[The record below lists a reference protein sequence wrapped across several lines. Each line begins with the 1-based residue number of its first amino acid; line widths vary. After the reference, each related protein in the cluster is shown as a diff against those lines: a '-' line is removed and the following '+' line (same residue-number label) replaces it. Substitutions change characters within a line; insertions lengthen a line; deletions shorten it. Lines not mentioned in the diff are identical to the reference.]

1 MSGAGHRIIPPIYF
15 LATVAVSV
23 GLHFALPLALLVPSP
38 LHLAGAVLVVVG
50 LGITLWAA
58 GLFRAAGT
66 PVVPFTRSTALVTGG
81 IYSWTRNPMYLGM
94 VLALL
99 GLAVLLGT
107 LGAFIPIAFF
117 VWQIRRKFVLP
128 EEAFLEGLFGGSY
141 LEYKARVR
149 RWL

>member
-1 MSGAGHRIIPPIYF
+1 MRRAGHRILPPVYL
-15 LATVAVSV
+15 LATVAASV
-23 GLHFALPLALLVPSP
+23 ALHFALPLAVLVPAP
-38 LHLAGAVLVVVG
+38 LHLAGGVLVAAG

-58 GLFRAAGT
+58 GLFRAAAT
-66 PVVPFTRSTALVTGG
+66 PVVPFTQSTALVTGG
-81 IYSWTRNPMYLGM
+81 IYQWTRNPMYLGM
-94 VLALL
+94 VVALL

-107 LGAFIPIAFF
+107 LGAFIPIPFF

-128 EEAFLEGLFGGSY
+128 EEAFLEGLFGGGY

>member
-1 MSGAGHRIIPPIYF
+1 MILHLYLPV
-15 LATVAVSV
+15 LA
-23 GLHFALPLALLVPSP
+23 LVPSP
-38 LHLAGAVLVVVG
+38 IDLAGLLPVAAG

-66 PVVPFTRSTALVTGG
+66 PVMPFEPSTALVTGG
-81 IYSWTRNPMYLGM
+81 IYRWTRNPMYLGM
-94 VLALL
+94 AIALL

-107 LGAFIPIAFF
+107 LGAFLPLPLF
-117 VWQIRRKFVLP
+117 VWQIRRKFILP
-128 EEAFLEGLFGGSY
+128 EEAFLEGLFGGRY